1 MMSDLVITHGAG
13 VNSSEVLASGVVRLE
28 YPRAFTFS
36 HSGKTVIINALVE
49 QPPRAPNG
57 NYFLPLP
64 AGALLPGAD
73 ASHQLGEAT
82 VYVQMTAL
90 ARPQGY
96 IGPDAFLFSY
106 EVTRPLPAPLAKAA

>member
-1 MMSDLVITHGAG
+1 MSDLVITHGAG

-36 HSGKTVIINALVE
+36 HGGKTIIVNALVE
-49 QPPRAPNG
+49 QPPRRPDG
-57 NYFLPLP
+57 NYFVPLP
-64 AGALLPGAD
+64 EGALLPGAD
-73 ASHQLGEAT
+73 ANHHVGGAT

-106 EVTRPLPAPLAKAA
+106 EVTRPLVASLAKAA